1 MNAPE
6 KLRQYD
12 RAAQSVGNIVHLE
25 HFNVVIPD
33 QRLATLFYVVG
44 LGGTRDPYLFTG
56 LENMWVNFGRTQC
69 HLPSR
74 AVPPR
79 AEVVR
84 GTVGLVVPSLED
96 LEKRL
101 AYAGSEMKR
110 VVPEAQTKFSWKRV
124 RNESG
129 DFIEATCPWG
139 NRIRCHAPA
148 PEFGRAEIGIAYV
161 DFDVPPGA
169 AEGIARFYNEVM
181 RTPASAQKGRA
192 TVRVGRDQRLMFTE
206 TCAPLPEYDNHHIQI
221 YIADFSSPY
230 EWLRERDL
238 ITMET
243 DANEWRFQ
251 WITDPR
257 DGKRL
262 FQIEHEVRSMKHH
275 LFARPLVNRNHN
287 ITNMTYQPGQDAF
300 RGIT

>member
-6 KLRQYD
+6 KVRQYD
-12 RAAQSVGNIVHLE
+12 RAAQTVGNIVHLE

-44 LGGTRDPYLFTG
+44 LGGTRDPFIFPG

-74 AVPPR
+74 AVAPR
-79 AEVVR
+79 AEVLR

-101 AYAGSEMKR
+101 AFAASEMKR
-110 VVPEAQTKFSWKRV
+110 VVPEAQTKFSWQRK
-124 RNESG
+124 G
-129 DFIEATCPWG
+129 DVVEATCPWG
-139 NRIRCHAPA
+139 NRIRCHAA
-148 PEFGRAEIGIAYV
+148 SAEFGRAEIGIAYV
-161 DFDVPPGA
+161 DFDVPTGT
-169 AEGIARFYNEVM
+169 AEGIARFYNDVM
-181 RTPASAQKGRA
+181 RAPASAQKGRA
-192 TVRVGRDQRLMFTE
+192 TVKVGRDQRLMFTE
-206 TCAPLPEYDNHHIQI
+206 TSAPQPEYDNHHVQV
-221 YIADFSSPY
+221 YIADFSTPY
-230 EWLRERDL
+230 EWLKERDL

-257 DGKRL
+257 DGRRL

-300 RGIT
+300 RGIY